1 MPAPDI
7 LIAFILATAVF
18 AYMPGGPAMLYT
30 AAQTLARGPRAGGW
44 FAAMGI
50 HVGGYVHVLAA
61 ALGLAVLFQ
70 AVPVLYAVLKLAG
83 GAAYL
88 IWLGGIKLLRNR
100 DASVMAEA
108 RVEAK
113 SPRRAFWE
121 SVSVEVLNPKTAI
134 FYVAFLPQFTDPSA
148 ALPLWVQL
156 MVLGTVVNVMFSSAD
171 VICVLLAD
179 RITRALRG
187 SNRAGGV
194 WLHRLG
200 GGILIGLG
208 GLRLGLARG

>member
-7 LIAFILATAVF
+7 LIAFVLATAVF
-18 AYMPGGPAMLYT
+18 AYMPGPSMLYT
-30 AAQTLARGPRAGGW
+30 AAQTLARGPRAGW

-70 AVPVLYAVLKLAG
+70 AVPVLYATLKLAG
-83 GAAYL
+83 AGYL
-88 IWLGGIKLLRNR
+88 IWLGIKLMRNR
-100 DASVMAEA
+100 EASVMAEA
-108 RVEAK
+108 KVEAK

-148 ALPLWVQL
+148 ALPLWAQL
-156 MVLGTVVNVMFSSAD
+156 MVLGTVVNLMFSSAD
-171 VICVLLAD
+171 AICVLLAD

-187 SNRAGGV
+187 SNRAGL

-208 GLRLGLARG
+208 LRLGLARG